1 MDGPQF
7 RGPRLAATAALL
19 WAFGCAALPLTYWA
33 SFAFEDEMA
42 ALLRINTA
50 TFLVGFLG
58 FLSAYILELVARF
71 KPGAGQAARV
81 TKLALR
87 AVSPHFALARGT
99 YEVGG
104 CPGVGVLSAK
114 PAIPWRV
121 RPQHP

>member
-1 MDGPQF
+1 MHNLSTFVTGPQF

-58 FLSAYILELVARF
+58 FLSAYILELVSRF
-71 KPGAGQAARV
+71 KPGAKQAARA
-81 TKLALR
+81 TKLVLR

-99 YEVGG
+99 YEVSGRLG
-104 CPGVGVLSAK
+104 AGVL
-114 PAIPWRV
+114 
-121 RPQHP
+121 